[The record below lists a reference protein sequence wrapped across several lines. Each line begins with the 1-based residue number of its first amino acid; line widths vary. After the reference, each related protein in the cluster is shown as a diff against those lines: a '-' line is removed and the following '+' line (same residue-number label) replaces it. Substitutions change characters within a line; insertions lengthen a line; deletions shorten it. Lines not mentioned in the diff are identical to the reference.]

1 MDLYNHSVLITVS
14 SPRRH
19 NKSLGFTLHWRLLP
33 AQVDRNPAAL
43 IKACYDYG
51 SSLHHRAGNGPVK
64 WQRVNL
70 SSVCPGSEQMTDMQ
84 FCETATR
91 LRTAQLMD
99 LFLNPVHMNIST
111 VFCFFVWFSNDK
123 TKRRK
128 RWCLMFNI
136 GSATPGGPKKHQ
148 KTCNKNRTLWKCVLF
163 KKLLNE
169 KQPSTFTQ
177 GPRPVSIHLL
187 RWPRSLSLSVC
198 L

>member
-1 MDLYNHSVLITVS
+1 MDLYNHSVLITVP

-64 WQRVNL
+64 WQRVNFCL
-70 SSVCPGSEQMTDMQ
+70 SRIRTDDWH
-84 FCETATR
+84 AV
-91 LRTAQLMD
+91 LWNGHTAQY
-99 LFLNPVHMNIST
+99 ST
-111 VFCFFVWFSNDK
+111 VDGSVFKPSLYEHFYSVFLFFVWFSNDK

-177 GPRPVSIHLL
+177 APRPVSIHLL
-187 RWPRSLSLSVC
+187 RWPRSLSLSVF